1 MYGLVN
7 KAIKD
12 LVEQK
17 FGTAT
22 WRRIAAAAGFRN
34 DEFLSMEPYDDDLT
48 YRLVQAGCEEL
59 KLQPK
64 DLLDAF
70 GEFWI
75 RYTAA
80 EGYGELLEL
89 FGRSFEEFVG
99 NLDAMHSRIA
109 LSMPHLK
116 PPSFEFERRADG
128 DHRLH
133 YRSFRPGLAP
143 MVVGILRGLAERFDS
158 EVEVAHLAEASEPG
172 HDVFSIRVRVGA

>member
-12 LVEQK
+12 LVEEK

-22 WRRIAAAAGFRN
+22 WRRIAAAAGFKS

-48 YRLVQAGCEEL
+48 YRLVKAGCDEL
-59 KLQPK
+59 RMEPK
-64 DLLDAF
+64 DLLNAF

-75 RYTAA
+75 KYTAT
-80 EGYGELLEL
+80 EGYGELLDL
-89 FGRSFEEFVG
+89 FGKSFEEFVS

-109 LSMPHLK
+109 LTMPQLR
-116 PPSFEFERRADG
+116 PPGFEFERRKDG
-128 DHRLH
+128 RHRLH

-143 MVVGILRGLAERFDS
+143 MVVGILRGLADRFQTR
-158 EVEVAHLAEASEPG
+158 VELAHLPVESEPG
-172 HDVFSIRVRVGA
+172 HDVFLICMER